1 MFRRRLPPLDLPP
14 PPEMSPAYDPT
25 MDRRALAGMVNAP
38 PVGPGMAAPPR
49 QGMFGRARNWLSQQN
64 EQGLTGADRLYA
76 IGGALKDL
84 DWTSGGGH
92 FDAAM
97 QRNDQQRAQYEQE
110 QARRQYA
117 EAMQQ
122 ILADGQVTLPEL
134 ATMPGVEIGDIMDY
148 QKANRPDT
156 RITAQGIFQ
165 VGPDGQVTDVERFDR
180 PAPAGFM
187 WDENGQLVPI
197 PGGPADPDY
206 IRRTWRPRES
216 DEGDGHADSR
226 DPWNQNW

>member
-1 MFRRRLPPLDLPP
+1 MFRRRLPPL
-14 PPEMSPAYDPT
+14 EYDSAPYAD
-25 MDRRALAGMVNAP
+25 MARQAFPGLENAP
-38 PVGPGMAAPPR
+38 PVGPGLAEAPR
-49 QGMFGRARNWLSQQN
+49 QGLFGRARNWLSQQN

-97 QRNDQQRAQYEQE
+97 QRNDQQRERFEQE
-110 QARRQYA
+110 RKRQEYA
-117 EAMQQ
+117 EAMRE
-122 ILADGQVTLPEL
+122 IFADGTVDPQEL
-134 ATMPGVEIGDIMDY
+134 VGLPGVGIGDILSY
-148 QKANRPDT
+148 QESLRPEIKIDE
-156 RITAQGIFQ
+156 RGVFEI
-165 VGPDGQVTDVERFDR
+165 GPDGSFKMLQRL
-180 PAPAGFM
+180 APEAEKGFM
-187 WDENGQLVPI
+187 WDENGRLTPI

>member
-1 MFRRRLPPLDLPP
+1 MFRRRLPPL
-14 PPEMSPAYDPT
+14 EYDSAPQAQ
-25 MDRRALAGMVNAP
+25 MARQAFPGLENAP

-49 QGMFGRARNWLSQQN
+49 QGLFGRARNWLSQPN

-97 QRNDQQRAQYEQE
+97 QQQEQQRAQYEQE

-122 ILADGQVTLPEL
+122 IFADGRVDPQELGGLPG
-134 ATMPGVEIGDIMDY
+134 ATFSDY
-148 QKANRPDT
+148 MALQERNEPRLFQY
-156 RITAQGIFQ
+156 QGQIAA
-165 VGPDGQVTDVERFDR
+165 VGPDGQASVVHDFPDGFADLEREKLEAEIEAIR
-180 PAPAGFM
+180 ALRQQRIASANRPSAAAPVQAAPRAAAPAP
-187 WDENGQLVPI
+187 WE
-197 PGGPADPDY
+197 
-206 IRRTWRPRES
+206 R
-216 DEGDGHADSR
+216 
-226 DPWNQNW
+226 NW